1 MNVTPAGQGGG
12 AVGDPGRLYG
22 LGVGPGDPE
31 LLTLRG
37 LRVLQS
43 CPVVAYVA
51 ARGRRG
57 HARCTVEQFL
67 RPGQTLERLEYP
79 VTVEPVGVE
88 VYRSLLDRFHDDAAE
103 RLAAHLDAGRDVAVL
118 SEGDP
123 LFYGSY
129 MHLHIRLADRFRAE
143 VIPGITSVSAACGL
157 AGMPLVSGDERFTV
171 VTATMLAE
179 DLKQA
184 LAGTEAVVI
193 LKIGRHL
200 QRVVAALEA
209 TGRIDDAIY
218 VERASHPDQLVMPV
232 REIGSRTPPY
242 FSLVLVPGPRLAG
255 LGR

>member
-1 MNVTPAGQGGG
+1 MTRTDHGRSGG
-12 AVGDPGRLYG
+12 ATGRPGRLYG

-31 LLTLRG
+31 LLTLRAV
-37 LRVLQS
+37 RVLQS
-43 CPVVAYVA
+43 CQVVAYVA

-57 HARCTVEQFL
+57 HARCTVERFL
-67 RPGQTLERLEYP
+67 RPEQTLERLEYP
-79 VTVEPVGVE
+79 VTVEPVGAE
-88 VYRSLLDRFHDDAAE
+88 VYRSLLDRFHDDAAR
-103 RLAAHLDAGRDVAVL
+103 RLAAHLDAGRDVAML

-129 MHLHIRLADRFRAE
+129 MHLHLRLADRYRAE
-143 VIPGITSVSAACGL
+143 VIPGVTSVSAACAA
-157 AGMPLVSGDERFTV
+157 AGMPLASGDERFTV
-171 VTATMLAE
+171 VTATMPAE

-193 LKIGRHL
+193 LKLGRHL
-200 QRVVAALEA
+200 ERVVAALEA
-209 TGRIDDAIY
+209 TGRIDQAIY

-255 LGR
+255 LAR